1 MKFEFDEIGMK
12 EEIEL
17 MNLQRQMQQN
27 QSNNNQSIGFNMDTL
42 YNLADNEEKQD
53 KKIYIR
59 KEDVM
64 KKVIID
70 TLKKYKWKI
79 ALQVILLRN

>member
-17 MNLQRQMQQN
+17 MNLQRQMQPDQL
-27 QSNNNQSIGFNMDTL
+27 NNNQSIGFNIDTL
-42 YNLADNEEKQD
+42 YNLADNDEKQN
-53 KKIYIR
+53 KQIYRR

-70 TLKKYKWKI
+70 TLMKYKWKI

>member
-27 QSNNNQSIGFNMDTL
+27 QLNNNQSIGFNMDTL
-42 YNLADNEEKQD
+42 YNLVDNEEK
-53 KKIYIR
+53 
-59 KEDVM
+59 
-64 KKVIID
+64 
-70 TLKKYKWKI
+70 
-79 ALQVILLRN
+79 

>member
-42 YNLADNEEKQD
+42 YNLADNEEK
-53 KKIYIR
+53 
-59 KEDVM
+59 
-64 KKVIID
+64 
-70 TLKKYKWKI
+70 
-79 ALQVILLRN
+79 